1 MKKKLL
7 IIANKRLD
15 NILSDETINYIN
27 SFDVIVRING
37 MNNIYRTGCRC
48 DYWWFNIFDKGVFLK
63 NIGDTDY
70 SSVKK
75 IFNDVNTQNVA
86 PENWIRTTFNKLNK
100 DVEIIKTECNNCKTI
115 ENISN
120 KTKLDWWTQTE
131 RDKNIPTT
139 FIVCL
144 SYFLKYYSNE
154 YDIYIGLCDIDNLD
168 TLYKT
173 NKIWSTYWHCNA
185 GKYIERYIK
194 DNIKEG
200 KLQYIDLENYDKD
213 IHNS

>member
-15 NILSDETINYIN
+15 NILPDETINYIN
-27 SFDVIVRING
+27 SFSIIVRVNG
-37 MNNIYRTGCRC
+37 MNNIYQSGGRC
-48 DYWWFNIFDKGVFLK
+48 DYWWFNIWSKSVFLK

-75 IFNDVNTQNVA
+75 IFNDLNTQIKVS
-86 PENWIRTTFNKLNK
+86 ENWIRTTFNKLNK
-100 DVEIIKTECNNCKTI
+100 DVEFVKTECHNNKTI
-115 ENISN
+115 ENIN
-120 KTKLDWWTQTE
+120 NETKLDWWSQTE
-131 RDKNIPTT
+131 KDKNIPTT
-139 FIVCL
+139 FIICL

-168 TLYKT
+168 ELYKT
-173 NKIWSTYWHCNA
+173 NPIWNKYWHRNS
-185 GKYIERYIK
+185 GIYIERYIK

-200 KLQYIDLENYDKD
+200 KLKYIDLENHDKD